1 MSNKIFIKMAVISM
15 LLAGVDIVMFS
26 EGLVNLSLFNGGLK
40 STIASIAIILANI
53 AVLFA
58 EYKFYTTSTE
68 AKYGYDMDKLKTAMD
83 YKSALESCRKKKSP
97 FLAEIDRAI
106 VDVTSIEKKQKVL
119 EALLEQSDK
128 SNYGTL
134 TDLGKDS
141 TTYLLNNIKRVLNRI
156 QIADAGEWSGDIQE
170 HKKYINSILDKNDKI
185 LSEFGKFLTEVSRMG
200 DPNEV
205 ISITEVL
212 GDMVGTLKKL
222 RGEDDEID
230 NNFKNKGDM

>member
-83 YKSALESCRKKKSP
+83 YKSALESCRNKKTGFTP
-97 FLAEIDRAI
+97 A
-106 VDVTSIEKKQKVL
+106 
-119 EALLEQSDK
+119 
-128 SNYGTL
+128 
-134 TDLGKDS
+134 
-141 TTYLLNNIKRVLNRI
+141 
-156 QIADAGEWSGDIQE
+156 
-170 HKKYINSILDKNDKI
+170 
-185 LSEFGKFLTEVSRMG
+185 VSF
-200 DPNEV
+200 
-205 ISITEVL
+205 I
-212 GDMVGTLKKL
+212 
-222 RGEDDEID
+222 
-230 NNFKNKGDM
+230 F